1 LDRKPY
7 ISSHKRKETDP
18 MTSLLNAPAP
28 AKTTTLEI
36 KGLAYRVSP
45 IDPGE
50 EGTAAF
56 RLDKVRGEGIYD
68 VVRDHS
74 GLVRCDCPSYV
85 MTFAS
90 TASTC
95 KHGRA
100 LVEAGMISAP
110 SPVPVASA
118 PVSPPVIE
126 AGSTQNFRAEPKVSA
141 YAPITRK
148 DLARASY
155 FGIKLPAGV
164 PLAVEA
170 PVEQLKVSAEQ
181 PLVVQSPTSAG
192 WSEIEAD
199 DDDADDFGPE
209 GDSWTAWPESLD
221 RWDIEPEAIEPAR
234 SDIDLSGFVALA
246 PAVVEAAPLDP
257 FDDHWLGETAALL
270 VTTSA
275 IEDGD
280 DGAYYR
286 LDPEYREA
294 FWGFVGSLGWPCATW
309 PAWLALCEAGSPVS
323 FPEPP
328 EPRRTWSPRSEAT
341 PAEKAEAASLLRDDR
356 PGAYFVI
363 APRRARSIH
372 STPSYRVEGIA
383 SEPHHAEL
391 AEAGGSCFARCHF
404 A

>member
-1 LDRKPY
+1 MTTLTDNATTIEIKGASYAVEPIPAGEFGLAAARVTKLVNGETYDVIRTHDGRCECSCADFECRHRGLPTEGCKHIRVLKVAGFLD
-7 ISSHKRKETDP
+7 
-18 MTSLLNAPAP
+18 APAP
-28 AKTTTLEI
+28 
-36 KGLAYRVSP
+36 
-45 IDPGE
+45 
-50 EGTAAF
+50 
-56 RLDKVRGEGIYD
+56 
-68 VVRDHS
+68 
-74 GLVRCDCPSYV
+74 
-85 MTFAS
+85 
-90 TASTC
+90 
-95 KHGRA
+95 
-100 LVEAGMISAP
+100 
-110 SPVPVASA
+110 
-118 PVSPPVIE
+118 
-126 AGSTQNFRAEPKVSA
+126 
-141 YAPITRK
+141 
-148 DLARASY
+148 
-155 FGIKLPAGV
+155 
-164 PLAVEA
+164 
-170 PVEQLKVSAEQ
+170 
-181 PLVVQSPTSAG
+181 
-192 WSEIEAD
+192 IEAD

-221 RWDIEPEAIEPAR
+221 RWDIEPEPIEPAR
-234 SDIDLSGFVALA
+234 SDIDLSGFVPLA

-280 DGAYYR
+280 DGAYFR